1 MWRCHGCG
9 RRFCWPGVAAGAV
22 GLWRYCSR
30 ECMEE
35 YLQPLVDLAFEML
48 SYRDDDP
55 QRQRSLDGSDL
66 SGGVD

>member
-1 MWRCHGCG
+1 
-9 RRFCWPGVAAGAV
+9 
-22 GLWRYCSR
+22 
-30 ECMEE
+30 MEE